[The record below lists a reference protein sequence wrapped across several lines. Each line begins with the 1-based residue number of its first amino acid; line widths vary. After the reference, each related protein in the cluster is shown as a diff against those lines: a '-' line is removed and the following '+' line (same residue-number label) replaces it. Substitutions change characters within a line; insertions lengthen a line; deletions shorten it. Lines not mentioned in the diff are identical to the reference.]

1 MLLFGF
7 FRQIQNGKKW
17 FWTSFKSVI
26 SFLLFPKRN
35 IFIRKCKAVTLPWK
49 QLYGLYNQ
57 NKNPS
62 ILTYSYKQQTFEY
75 ISRLNDH
82 VRDSRIWNSEGL
94 PSNTWCNAKQIYRAG
109 LHQQKLSTVVL
120 PNNQPLQNG
129 MNNRKILNNQEKN
142 KQINKKNWNT
152 LKETYSLKKK
162 KKLWWATFASFFTLN
177 FLKTILKNN
186 LIFITFV
193 VVSTLWYSSNTC
205 IYGLYLFINQ
215 YPVLA
220 CTKWGASISKVQKLA
235 QIFNPLQL

>member
-94 PSNTWCNAKQIYRAG
+94 PSNTWAMQSRSIEQDYTSKSWAQLYCQTTNLYKMEWIIEKF
-109 LHQQKLSTVVL
+109 LTIKKKINKLT
-120 PNNQPLQNG
+120 
-129 MNNRKILNNQEKN
+129 RKIE
-142 KQINKKNWNT
+142 IH
-152 LKETYSLKKK
+152 
-162 KKLWWATFASFFTLN
+162 
-177 FLKTILKNN
+177 
-186 LIFITFV
+186 
-193 VVSTLWYSSNTC
+193 
-205 IYGLYLFINQ
+205 
-215 YPVLA
+215 
-220 CTKWGASISKVQKLA
+220 
-235 QIFNPLQL
+235 

>member
-1 MLLFGF
+1 MAKVGLTSATLWVFSSNTEWEEMVLNIIQISNF
-7 FRQIQNGKKW
+7 FSPVPKKEH
-17 FWTSFKSVI
+17 I
-26 SFLLFPKRN
+26 Y
-35 IFIRKCKAVTLPWK
+35 KCKAVTLPWK

-152 LKETYSLKKK
+152 LKETYSFK
-162 KKLWWATFASFFTLN
+162 
-177 FLKTILKNN
+177 
-186 LIFITFV
+186 
-193 VVSTLWYSSNTC
+193 
-205 IYGLYLFINQ
+205 
-215 YPVLA
+215 
-220 CTKWGASISKVQKLA
+220 
-235 QIFNPLQL
+235 

>member
-62 ILTYSYKQQTFEY
+62 ILTYPYKQQTFEY

-152 LKETYSLKKK
+152 LKETYSFK
-162 KKLWWATFASFFTLN
+162 
-177 FLKTILKNN
+177 
-186 LIFITFV
+186 
-193 VVSTLWYSSNTC
+193 
-205 IYGLYLFINQ
+205 
-215 YPVLA
+215 
-220 CTKWGASISKVQKLA
+220 
-235 QIFNPLQL
+235 